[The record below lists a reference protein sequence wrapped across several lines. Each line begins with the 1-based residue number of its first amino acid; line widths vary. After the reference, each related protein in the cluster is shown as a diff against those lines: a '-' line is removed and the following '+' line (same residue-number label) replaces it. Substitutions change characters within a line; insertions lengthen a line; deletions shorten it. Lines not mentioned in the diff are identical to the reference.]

1 MSKTIT
7 GNQLLDLIAEG
18 MKDETDLVGTI
29 AIGDELKKIIT
40 EVLRTKGINPETII
54 QNDIQKALRDSF
66 EDFENDRVWLVRFLS
81 ELLK

>member
-54 QNDIQKALRDSF
+54 QNDI
-66 EDFENDRVWLVRFLS
+66 
-81 ELLK
+81 

>member
-29 AIGDELKKIIT
+29 AIGEQKESTLK
-40 EVLRTKGINPETII
+40 
-54 QNDIQKALRDSF
+54 
-66 EDFENDRVWLVRFLS
+66 
-81 ELLK
+81 LLFKTTFRKP

>member
-18 MKDETDLVGTI
+18 MKDETDLVQPI

-54 QNDIQKALRDSF
+54 QNDI
-66 EDFENDRVWLVRFLS
+66 
-81 ELLK
+81 